1 MDGRL
6 KVQKVTQ
13 FAERLFPKAR
23 RNEALVSLVVVALGL
38 AGGVVTIGLILFAH

>member
-1 MDGRL
+1 M
-6 KVQKVTQ
+6 QKLTQ

-23 RNEALVSLVVVALGL
+23 GKEALVSLVIASLGL